1 MLNDLNHGCAAQR
14 PWLADYAEGLLPAA
28 EAAQVAAHLPGCPA
42 CQAELTQLRT
52 LLQDLDALPAEVPP
66 LALRENFL
74 VLLAREKAA
83 LAAATTE
90 AEALAAVAGSE
101 ASTLALAAPL
111 QASRGGQPL
120 PAGAAGA
127 AAPAE
132 TAAADTSRLRT
143 QQWLRI
149 AASVALVALGTALGL
164 LFRFTNQSQNQPVAA
179 APTATAQLA
188 SQLTAAAQRPATAT
202 DRLRLLSEMPTEL
215 APGDPAV
222 QALIH
227 TLVADPNPNVRL
239 AACEALYRLRAD
251 PRVGPALV
259 EALPL
264 QTDPNVQ
271 ITLIEMLV
279 ALREKRA
286 VPQLEQLSQQ
296 PEALPAVRQQAAS
309 GLGQLI

>member
-1 MLNDLNHGCAAQR
+1 MLNDLNHSCAAQR

-90 AEALAAVAGSE
+90 AGALAAVAGSE

-120 PAGAAGA
+120 PALA
-127 AAPAE
+127 AE
-132 TAAADTSRLRT
+132 TAAADISRLRT

-179 APTATAQLA
+179 APSATAQLA